1 MDGKHRQ
8 VTHFLREWSRG
19 NESVFDELNALVYD
33 ELHQLAAGYMR
44 REKVGHTL
52 QPTALLHEAYLRLT
66 GQEQPEWEN
75 RSHFFRF
82 AAHLM
87 RQVLVDHARAK
98 TAVKRGADWQKVPLE
113 QIQLPSNDRTVDLL
127 ALDEVLDRLAAF
139 DSRKAH
145 ILELRFF
152 SGMTEEEI
160 GAALQISVATI
171 RRDLRLAEAWLER
184 ELRPAGK
191 QMSGS

>member
-1 MDGKHRQ
+1 MDGEPRQ
-8 VTHFLREWSRG
+8 VTQLLREWSRG
-19 NESVFDELNALVYD
+19 NDSVFDDLSALVYD

-44 REKVGHTL
+44 REKADHTL

-66 GQEQPEWEN
+66 GQKQPEWEN
-75 RSHFFRF
+75 RSQFFSF

-87 RQVLVDHARAK
+87 RQILVDHARTKA
-98 TAVKRGADWQKVPLE
+98 AAKRGGDWQKVPLE
-113 QIQLPSNDRTVDLL
+113 QIDLRSNDRTVDLL
-127 ALDEVLDRLAAF
+127 ALDEALDRLAAF
-139 DSRKAH
+139 DKRKAH

-160 GAALQISVATI
+160 GAALGISVATI
-171 RRDLRLAEAWLER
+171 RRDLRFAEAWLER

-191 QMSGS
+191 Q

>member
-1 MDGKHRQ
+1 
-8 VTHFLREWSRG
+8 
-19 NESVFDELNALVYD
+19 VFDELNALVYD